1 MMERLADEYGCG
13 PRELLVSEGEAR
25 RRLDMILG
33 DRIMRFNPYLVD
45 DRRLVECALRGRWS
59 PWPSLTQMVVIH
71 FGELEY
77 KITGVAGKTIAFRI
91 GDDPEVNQMPVWRL
105 LNQVTYLASLQTI
118 RSQVNDRNI
127 TNIKMLENLQGKSYF
142 VSHVLQSRSAGGSL
156 TAAYRMYRLMGDI
169 GKQADLIRR
178 TMCEAKVKM
187 LEEVLKYPYA
197 QEYLRCSR
205 TLFDYRTRILHAI
218 DTIRHFADAAR

>member
-1 MMERLADEYGCG
+1 MTDEYGCG
-13 PRELLVSEGEAR
+13 PRELLVSEEEAR

-45 DRRLVECALRGRWS
+45 DRRLVDCAQRGRWS
-59 PWPSLTQMVVIH
+59 PWPSLTQMVIIH

-77 KITGVAGKTIAFRI
+77 KIAGVAAKTIAFRI
-91 GDDPEVNQMPVWRL
+91 GDDTEENQMPVWRL
-105 LNQVTYLASLQTI
+105 ASQVTYLASLQTI

-127 TNIKMLENLQGKSYF
+127 TNIKMVENLQGKSYF
-142 VSHVLQSRSAGGSL
+142 ISHVLQSRSAGGSL
-156 TAAYRMYRLMGDI
+156 TAAYRMYRLSGDI
-169 GKQADLIRR
+169 GKQAELIRR
-178 TMCEAKVKM
+178 TMCEAKVTM

-205 TLFDYRTRILHAI
+205 TLFDYRTRIMRAI
-218 DTIRHFADAAR
+218 DIIRHFEDVAG